1 MNAAPT
7 NSSSPRQLRL
17 TNKRSAGF
25 TLIEILVGLVIL
37 GVVVGVVALSLG
49 RDRGVGRL
57 RVAAERAQ
65 ALISTHCRQSAILQ
79 GRLIGVAFAEDEY
92 FFTNRWEGQ
101 WLPLPEVKSE
111 PLPAG
116 IEVWISQDDRRV
128 EEREDISDPP
138 QILCLPSGELIPFEL
153 HFELPEPRHSIT
165 LKAASNGDFELG
177 ELRSEAAL

>member
-1 MNAAPT
+1 MFCTPAKTPATTGSTLAA
-7 NSSSPRQLRL
+7 R
-17 TNKRSAGF
+17 RSAGF

-57 RVAAERAQ
+57 SVAAQRAQ

-79 GRLIGVAFAEDEY
+79 GRLIGVAFTADEY
-92 FFTNRWEGQ
+92 FFVNRWEGE
-101 WLPLPEVKSE
+101 WLRLPGVKTE
-111 PLPAG
+111 LLPPG
-116 IEVWISQDDRRV
+116 IEVWISQDNRRV
-128 EEREDISDPP
+128 EEREALNDLP

-165 LKAASNGDFELG
+165 LKASSNGDFELG
-177 ELRSEAAL
+177 ELRSGAAR